1 MATRNA
7 DRHREVSPGERA
19 ALDLVAAAALPHEG
33 AAGGAQQ
40 VPQRAVELRRHS
52 DHGRFGFAQCG
63 DLQEQRSG
71 IDPRMI
77 VRQEVERHRG
87 YLRQ

>member
-1 MATRNA
+1 MPTGTAKFRC
-7 DRHREVSPGERA
+7 VIG
-19 ALDLVAAAALPHEG
+19 LYLVATTSLPDEG

-52 DHGRFGFAQCG
+52 DRGRFGFAQCG

-71 IDPRMI
+71 IDVRMI
-77 VRQEVERHRG
+77 VRQ
-87 YLRQ
+87 